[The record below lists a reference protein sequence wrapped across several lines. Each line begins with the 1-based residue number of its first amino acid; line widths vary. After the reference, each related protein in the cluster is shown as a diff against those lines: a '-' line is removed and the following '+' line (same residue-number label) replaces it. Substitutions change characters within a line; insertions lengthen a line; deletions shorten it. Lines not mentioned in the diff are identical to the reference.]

1 MTLRERY
8 YFKFYKTIIF
18 NKVTLYL
25 LLCFLLLSCFSF
37 CQETKDYKFNWYPTI
52 EIKDDII
59 KLPDSS
65 KYETYNTK
73 GVWEDNLGN
82 YGMMKCIVSQFTN
95 NELKITLDGY
105 CEAIDHNKIKFW
117 LYINR
122 KSYNLAGVGDA
133 KYLFTDIKYKTLLN
147 KTCLY
152 AAQILE
158 GGGVFKLVCKLSVE
172 EYKILGNNQK

>member
-1 MTLRERY
+1 MK
-8 YFKFYKTIIF
+8 YFFLVLIKFILVLNLYAKDF
-18 NKVTLYL
+18 N
-25 LLCFLLLSCFSF
+25 
-37 CQETKDYKFNWYPTI
+37 DYTFNWYPRI
-52 EIKDDII
+52 IVEDDVIVF
-59 KLPDSS
+59 PDSS
-65 KYETYNTK
+65 KYETYNTT

-158 GGGVFKLVCKLSVE
+158 GGGVFKLVCKLSLE
-172 EYKILGNNQK
+172 EYKILGKNQK